1 MLVTVMTDA
10 SWCPDTHAGGY
21 GFWIACERG
30 KLPGGGP
37 FKVAIPTAGHAE
49 MMAICNA
56 IYEARKVGLIVAN
69 DTVLIQTDCRE
80 AMDVLTRRTHVD
92 YKDIIDY
99 FNDIT
104 KRAKLTIRFR
114 HVKAH
119 TANSDNRS
127 VANKMCDSRAKQ
139 GMREAREAI
148 SAHG

>member
-37 FKVAIPTAGHAE
+37 FKVTVRSAGHAE

-56 IYEARKVGLIVAN
+56 IYDARKNGLVQAG
-69 DTVLIQTDCRE
+69 DTVLIQTDCRQ
-80 AMDVLTRRTHVD
+80 AMDVLTQRVHVG

-99 FNDIT
+99 FQDVT
-104 KRAKLTIRFR
+104 TRGRLVVRFR

-127 VANKMCDSRAKQ
+127 VANKMCDLRAKA